1 MNILTKEKLK
11 ERNNHGLTMKELR
24 NFVNSNPQIED
35 ETPVLCER
43 IQDSYFDKENGWEV
57 YLVEGY
63 WWYSMEELN
72 KNMDEEIIR
81 REKGKKQQY
90 PKIENPLT
98 HKVEMTDELK
108 EQFFPS
114 WCITKENDDSVVLI
128 YNHY

>member
-24 NFVNSNPQIED
+24 NFVENNPQIKD
-35 ETPVLCER
+35 ATPVLCER
-43 IQDSYFDKENGWEV
+43 IEDLYFDKENGWEV
-57 YLVEGY
+57 YLVKGE
-63 WWYSMEELN
+63 WWNTIKEMN

-81 REKGKKQQY
+81 RKKKLKKQY

-114 WCITKENDDSVVLI
+114 WCITKEKDNSAVLI
-128 YNHY
+128 CNHY

>member
-24 NFVNSNPQIED
+24 NFVINNPQIED
-35 ETPVLCER
+35 ATPVLCER
-43 IQDSYFDKENGWEV
+43 IEDVYFDKENGWDV

-63 WWYSMEELN
+63 WWDSMEKLN

-81 REKGKKQQY
+81 REKRLKKQY

-114 WCITKENDDSVVLI
+114 WCITKEQDNSAVLI
-128 YNHY
+128 CNHY